1 MYYNDINVDLR
12 QMNNF
17 LRKVFLNMIVG
28 ILLTTGVVLGM
39 FFYATPQMLNML
51 FKSFTV
57 LALVQVGMV
66 LALSFGINKM
76 SSGTARI
83 IFFVYSILTGLTMT
97 GIAYMYDPL
106 SILYALG
113 ITLTIFI
120 VMSVFG
126 YTTQEDLSQYR
137 RFLMIGLISLIIIGV
152 INMFIGVGP
161 LYWIQTIL
169 GVVIFTGLI
178 AFDVN
183 RIKKMAYQ
191 FANDN
196 GENVEAIE
204 KYGIIGALQ
213 LYLDFINL
221 FLYILRIFGKRR

>member
-1 MYYNDINVDLR
+1 MYYNEVDVDLR

-17 LRKVFLNMIVG
+17 LRKVFLNMVIG
-28 ILLTTGVVLGM
+28 ILLTIGVVLGI
-39 FFYATPQMLNML
+39 FFYAPQMLNVIVNNFTIL
-51 FKSFTV
+51 AFAQIGTV
-57 LALVQVGMV
+57 LG
-66 LALSFGINKM
+66 LSFGINKI

-83 IFFVYSILTGLTMT
+83 IFFAYSMLTGLTMT
-97 GIAYMYDPL
+97 GVGLMYDPL

-137 RFLMIGLISLIIIGV
+137 RFLMIGLISLIIMAV
-152 INMFIGVGP
+152 INIFIGVGP

-191 FANDN
+191 FANDD
-196 GENVEAIE
+196 GENTEAIE

-221 FLYILRIFGKRR
+221 FLYILRIFGKKR